1 MDGRNCSS
9 ITGFIFLGITD
20 NTKDKVTIFTMVL
33 IVYLIGHLANL
44 GMIFLIR
51 MDPQM
56 HTPVYFFL
64 GHLSFCVL
72 CYSTAIHPKMIMDLI
87 CQEQSNPLLWL
98 LLCDS
103 RSSVCF
109 QILSVSCWPWWPM
122 TGTRPSAAPC
132 SMQSACPA
140 GCAPCLRLGF
150 TWWEWQM
157 LWYTWH

>member
-72 CYSTAIHPKMIMDLI
+72 S
-87 CQEQSNPLLWL
+87 
-98 LLCDS
+98 
-103 RSSVCF
+103 
-109 QILSVSCWPWWPM
+109 
-122 TGTRPSAAPC
+122 
-132 SMQSACPA
+132 
-140 GCAPCLRLGF
+140 
-150 TWWEWQM
+150 
-157 LWYTWH
+157 